1 MQMGIFTMGI
11 GLKIK
16 LMDLEHMFTQMVP
29 NMWDIGRMIDR
40 KVTEWKSGLMAR
52 DIKEI
57 T

>member
-1 MQMGIFTMGI
+1 MRMGIFTMEI

>member
-1 MQMGIFTMGI
+1 MGI